1 MPIIKYLNIKGFKD
15 EKEFS
20 SLRKKIK
27 SFIQRCVKCNR
38 EYVENEIKLNNNYLC
53 NLCR

>member
-1 MPIIKYLNIKGFKD
+1 MKAFK
-15 EKEFS
+15 EEREFE
-20 SLRKKIK
+20 SLRKKTK

-38 EYVENEIKLNNNYLC
+38 EYVENEIKQNNNYLC